1 MNRLQ
6 YRRFLIGPKIG
17 VLGQKIF
24 PHHYL
29 DNSHV
34 NEMLRETLEQ
44 NSTIN
49 EAQTRK
55 GTSRSSE
62 NSPSFTHRNR
72 QTEKLIT
79 KLLSTNLNEIHKNYF
94 KYLSINEKNK
104 KSQQQTELEDN
115 FSPNLLNAESSNSI
129 GSNMEGEGA
138 NKTPADSNNFFMKRP
153 ISKGGSRTENRTKD
167 TSDQTNIIYQL
178 SKIHSNNK
186 RRNYFNSSINH
197 PSNSNKKSNNE
208 YHEIEMKTLALV
220 DFKEEKF

>member
-1 MNRLQ
+1 MDDTH
-6 YRRFLIGPKIG
+6 I
-17 VLGQKIF
+17 
-24 PHHYL
+24 H
-29 DNSHV
+29 
-34 NEMLRETLEQ
+34 
-44 NSTIN
+44 
-49 EAQTRK
+49 K
-55 GTSRSSE
+55 GASRSRE
-62 NSPSFTHRNR
+62 NSPSITHRNR

-104 KSQQQTELEDN
+104 KIQQQHTELEDN

-129 GSNMEGEGA
+129 GSNMEGESA
-138 NKTPADSNNFFMKRP
+138 NKTAADSSNFFMKRP
-153 ISKGGSRTENRTKD
+153 TSKVDSRTEHRTKD

-178 SKIHSNNK
+178 SKIHSSNK
-186 RRNYFNSSINH
+186 KRNYFNNSSINQ

>member
-1 MNRLQ
+1 
-6 YRRFLIGPKIG
+6 
-17 VLGQKIF
+17 
-24 PHHYL
+24 
-29 DNSHV
+29 
-34 NEMLRETLEQ
+34 MLRETLEQ
-44 NSTIN
+44 NSAMDDTTHIH
-49 EAQTRK
+49 K
-55 GTSRSSE
+55 GTSRSRE
-62 NSPSFTHRNR
+62 NSPSVTHRNR

-104 KSQQQTELEDN
+104 KSQQQQQQQQQTELEDN

-129 GSNMEGEGA
+129 GSNMEGESA
-138 NKTPADSNNFFMKRP
+138 NKTAADSSNFFMKRP
-153 ISKGGSRTENRTKD
+153 TSKVDSRTEHRTKD

-178 SKIHSNNK
+178 SKIHSSNK
-186 RRNYFNSSINH
+186 KRNYFNNSSINQ